1 MAADKVLTDLAK
13 RYIETL
19 PPVSQNFDSIENNS
33 FSFERVLLNYQQIMF
48 VHH

>member
-19 PPVSQNFDSIENNS
+19 PPVRELSHALSI
-33 FSFERVLLNYQQIMF
+33 
-48 VHH
+48 H